1 MYLKSNLY
9 CFFKYVI
16 GTVKNILIN
25 YVKNKFIRKKLLSEK
40 KSYRKL
46 IGYARAIDNEIDYLN
61 KQIDDLKNSGCN
73 TIFSEIISV
82 TVEKKPELQNAFNFL
97 RPGDIFIIDKLDRAF
112 YSRNDCMRG
121 LNMLM
126 NKGIDLKI
134 LSSNFSSSEIY
145 EPFHATLKVLVELEN
160 FDKDLS
166 EEKKRE
172 IHKNRKIIGLNLGGR
187 PKISKIKETLVL
199 RLRNEGYSYRT
210 IRSQT
215 GVALSTIRRIILDSE
230 GNN

>member
-97 RPGDIFIIDKLDRAF
+97 RPGDKELNAF
-112 YSRNDCMRG
+112 WSSGFFSADA
-121 LNMLM
+121 LM
-126 NKGIDLKI
+126 I
-134 LSSNFSSSEIY
+134 SE
-145 EPFHATLKVLVELEN
+145 
-160 FDKDLS
+160 
-166 EEKKRE
+166 
-172 IHKNRKIIGLNLGGR
+172 
-187 PKISKIKETLVL
+187 KIKLHP
-199 RLRNEGYSYRT
+199 
-210 IRSQT
+210 
-215 GVALSTIRRIILDSE
+215 
-230 GNN
+230 